1 MCRVK
6 ANPKN
11 AINEHMLANFLDF
24 VIWGHE
30 HECLVDPQVLHIAV
44 SLVTPF
50 LEMNESGLVLIS
62 VANTLQCSLFLLPL
76 ALVALS

>member
-62 VANTLQCSLFLLPL
+62 VANTLQCFLFLLPL
-76 ALVALS
+76 ALVAL